1 MKAYSDPQSTQ
12 PFSPVTNV
20 TAGIAAAR
28 EAGGV
33 VEGFAL
39 ETGEGLIFTVKGLIH
54 PPDGTVAYL
63 RYLPDERGER
73 RRDGVPYRKVYAFD
87 DMVAALK
94 AHGGAGFLVDDP
106 VLGARLQI
114 VPDGHVI
121 RVYDPRRRLVELRRA
136 PADALEDAAAR
147 LADAVGAAAGVPAG
161 DLGIS
166 GSLLFGL
173 QAPDSDLDAVVY
185 GDASCRIVHETLRS
199 LLADPRS
206 GLRPHDAAGLAAV
219 AAAHRPDT
227 PISPSDFVRLQGRKV
242 NEFTFDGRGV
252 FFRFVKR
259 PGEGGE
265 RYGERRYQPLGQ
277 AVIRARVHDAREAL
291 FTPCSYGVGDVT
303 VVEGAPADRLGS
315 VVSYRG
321 RFADQAREGEWITA
335 RGTVERVVPAAGAP
349 STRLV
354 VGAPGDFLISAPG

>member
-1 MKAYSDPQSTQ
+1 
-12 PFSPVTNV
+12 
-20 TAGIAAAR
+20 
-28 EAGGV
+28 
-33 VEGFAL
+33 
-39 ETGEGLIFTVKGLIH
+39 
-54 PPDGTVAYL
+54 
-63 RYLPDERGER
+63 
-73 RRDGVPYRKVYAFD
+73 
-87 DMVAALK
+87 
-94 AHGGAGFLVDDP
+94 
-106 VLGARLQI
+106 
-114 VPDGHVI
+114 
-121 RVYDPRRRLVELRRA
+121 
-136 PADALEDAAAR
+136 
-147 LADAVGAAAGVPAG
+147 
-161 DLGIS
+161 
-166 GSLLFGL
+166 
-173 QAPDSDLDAVVY
+173 VVY